1 MQYEDVRR
9 KCYARETY
17 IQAGTN
23 LTQQIVK
30 LHALTAFCLEKKLSH
45 IRIHKIVRYIVYILW
60 LISKMSIYLWMWF
73 KSCLFLDKKCS
84 SIYLRMSSDVT
95 FLTDESIMSK
105 VNTIKAGSTFDST
118 HTQLLVK
125 PVNNVSWWLSFPSAF
140 LLITATI

>member
-1 MQYEDVRR
+1 
-9 KCYARETY
+9 
-17 IQAGTN
+17 
-23 LTQQIVK
+23 
-30 LHALTAFCLEKKLSH
+30 
-45 IRIHKIVRYIVYILW
+45 
-60 LISKMSIYLWMWF
+60 MWF

-125 PVNNVSWWLSFPSAF
+125 PVNNVSW
-140 LLITATI
+140 